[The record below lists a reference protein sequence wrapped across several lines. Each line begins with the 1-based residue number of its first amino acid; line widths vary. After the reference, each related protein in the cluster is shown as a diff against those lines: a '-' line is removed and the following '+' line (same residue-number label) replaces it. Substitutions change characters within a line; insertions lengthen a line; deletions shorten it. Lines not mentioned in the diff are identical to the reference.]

1 LLIAFIGPPDNSEYK
16 RLCCDIRHRYFKR
29 QHDTAKRSKT
39 VDLITVLTGVV
50 QHIYK
55 KPGTGKRD
63 DEIAGLC
70 QLAELADDV
79 F

>member
-1 LLIAFIGPPDNSEYK
+1 M
-16 RLCCDIRHRYFKR
+16 
-29 QHDTAKRSKT
+29 AKRSKT
-39 VDLITVLTGVV
+39 ADLITVLTGVV

-55 KPGTGKRD
+55 KPGTGKRHD
-63 DEIAGLC
+63 KIAGLC